1 MDAATRSIRRLAP
14 VAHPAEL
21 VQSEI
26 QLHGRRVHYLTA
38 GDDGP
43 VLLFLHGLGGSSA
56 TWTPVLQRLGGVAR
70 VIAPDLLGHGGSAAP
85 DSGDYSPA
93 GHATW
98 LRDLLNALGLDRVT
112 VVGHSFGGGVAM
124 QFAYQY
130 PERVQRLVLVASG
143 GLGPEVSVA
152 LRAACLPGS
161 AAVVRLLAAAAP
173 SRLGAVARRV
183 ALGLGVADESVLNA
197 VADGLAS
204 LADPGARQAFLCT
217 VRFALGP
224 SGQRLDARDY
234 LHLLDSEQVLLVAGR
249 GDNCIPF
256 EHTVAAHHLLP
267 GSRLVLLDTG
277 HFPHREQSDTFAN
290 VLLSFLGATEVEMAT
305 AQAG

>member
-1 MDAATRSIRRLAP
+1 MDATTSIRRLAP
-14 VAHPAEL
+14 VRRPADVVEREL
-21 VQSEI
+21 E
-26 QLHGRRVHYLTA
+26 LHGRRVRYLTA

-43 VLLFLHGLGGSSA
+43 VLLFLHGLGGSCA
-56 TWTPVLQRLGGVAR
+56 TWTPVLERLGGVAR
-70 VIAPDLLGHGGSAAP
+70 VIAPDMLGHGGSAAP

-98 LRDLLNALGLDRVT
+98 LRDLLNTLGLHQVT

-130 PERVQRLVLVASG
+130 PERVERLVLVASG
-143 GLGPEVSVA
+143 GLGPEVTVA

-161 AAVVRLLAAAAP
+161 SAVVRLLAAAAP

-183 ALGLGVADESVLNA
+183 ALGLGVADEAVLDA

-204 LADPGARQAFLCT
+204 LADPGARQAFLHT

-234 LHLLDSEQVLLVAGR
+234 LHLLDAERVLLVAGR
-249 GDNCIPF
+249 ADNCIPH
-256 EHTVAAHHLLP
+256 EHTVAAHRLLP

-277 HFPHREQSDTFAN
+277 HFPHREQAEAFSA
-290 VLLSFLGATEVEMAT
+290 VLTSFLQDTRSEAAT